1 MPGLSRADIEDA
13 YRQYAHSVL
22 RRAQRL
28 LGSQSEAHEVLQEV
42 FMALLERP
50 GQFAGQSSLLTW
62 LYSAATHACLNRL
75 RNARSRTELAERH
88 QGALLPPS
96 SWCAPDQ
103 ALVVRRLLAGLR
115 DELAAVAVY
124 HHLDRMTL
132 DETAEALG
140 CSRRK
145 VAYLLAEL
153 REHLSRRETPSD
165 QPVL

>member
-1 MPGLSRADIEDA
+1 LPRLSRADIDVA
-13 YRQYAHSVL
+13 YREYAHSVL

-28 LGSQSEAHEVLQEV
+28 LGSDPEAREVLQEV

-62 LYSAATHACLNRL
+62 LYAATTHRCLNRL
-75 RNARSRTELAERH
+75 RDARAQTKLAERH
-88 QGALLPPS
+88 REALIPSS

-103 ALVVRRLLAGLR
+103 ALAVRRLLGSLSE
-115 DELAAVAVY
+115 ELAAVAVY

-153 REHLSRRETPSD
+153 RQQLTRLEEHHEQR
-165 QPVL
+165 VL

>member
-1 MPGLSRADIEDA
+1 MPGLSRAEIEEA

-28 LGSQSEAHEVLQEV
+28 LGSASEAHEVLQEV
-42 FMALLERP
+42 FMTLLERP
-50 GQFAGQSSLLTW
+50 AQFAGRSALLTW
-62 LYSAATHACLNRL
+62 LYSATTHACLNRL
-75 RNARSRTELAERH
+75 RNARSRSELSERH
-88 QGALLPPS
+88 RELLIPPS

-103 ALVVRRLLAGLR
+103 ALAVRRLLAGLSE
-115 DELAAVAVY
+115 ELAAVAIY

-153 REHLSRRETPSD
+153 REQLSPLENP
-165 QPVL
+165 Q

>member
-1 MPGLSRADIEDA
+1 MPELSRAEIEHA
-13 YRQYAHSVL
+13 YREYAHSVL

-28 LGSQSEAHEVLQEV
+28 LGSAPEAHEVLQEV
-42 FMALLERP
+42 FMTLLESP
-50 GQFAGQSSLLTW
+50 QQFAGRSALLTW
-62 LYSAATHACLNRL
+62 LYSATTHACLNRL
-75 RNARSRTELAERH
+75 RNARSRSALAERH
-88 QGALLPPS
+88 REALLPPS

-103 ALVVRRLLAGLR
+103 AALVRRLLAGLR
-115 DELAAVAVY
+115 EELAAVAVY

-153 REHLSRRETPSD
+153 REQLSGMEAPSD
-165 QPVL
+165 HPVV